1 MNNRFFNYIKYSM
14 VAMITKPRGTNDYF
28 YQLDPSL
35 DILID
40 FAKKLAHLNG
50 YYEVVTPIF
59 EHKELFVR
67 SVGNTSDIVEKE
79 MYEFRDKSDRS
90 LALRP
95 EMTAPVCRCIVENDL
110 LMKMIMPIKV
120 FYVGPMFRYERP
132 QSGRS
137 RQFYQFGIE
146 CIGSNSYLD
155 VVEIVNFA
163 LSFLQIFHYNEYIL
177 KINNICGYE
186 TRKKWIIALKKYFSK
201 YKSKLSIDSQ
211 RRLDKNPL
219 RILDD
224 KIDREKDFV
233 KKAPKIVDFATKN
246 EIDYFKKIT
255 NIFDQQKIKYVID
268 NTLVR
273 GLDYYCNFIF
283 EIEST
288 SKLLKGQPTIIGGG
302 QYNTLLKEL
311 GGNETNCIGFAIG
324 LERLIV
330 ALTNNQIFEK
340 QKEMYLNIDVVVAP
354 LEEKFDL
361 YALSISNCLKQNA
374 ISSLTKFGT
383 NKLEKHFKYAQKQ
396 KAKFVIIFGEKE
408 IKKNVVLV
416 KNQNTRQQEEVELKN
431 LIPYLYEKLGW
442 KNNGK

>member
-1 MNNRFFNYIKYSM
+1 MLTPI
-14 VAMITKPRGTNDYF
+14 AKPRGTNDYF

-35 DILID
+35 DILIN
-40 FAKKLAHLNG
+40 FAKNLSHLNG
-50 YYEVVTPIF
+50 YYEIVTPIF

-67 SVGNTSDIVEKE
+67 SVGGTSDIVEKE
-79 MYEFRDKSDRS
+79 MYEFLDKNNRS

-95 EMTAPVCRCIVENDL
+95 EMTASVCRCIVENNL
-110 LMKMIMPIKV
+110 LMKMAIPIKV
-120 FYVGPMFRYERP
+120 FYIGPMFRYERP

-177 KINNICGYE
+177 KINNICGFE

-201 YKSKLSIDSQ
+201 YKSQLSDESQ
-211 RRLDKNPL
+211 KRLNKNPL

-224 KIDREKDFV
+224 KIDGKKDFV
-233 KKAPKIVDFATKN
+233 KKAPKIIDFATKN

-255 NIFDQQKIKYVID
+255 NVFDQQKIKYVVD
-268 NTLVR
+268 DTLVR

-288 SKLLKGQPTIIGGG
+288 SELLKGQPTLVGGG
-302 QYNTLLKEL
+302 QYNSLFKEL
-311 GGNETNCIGFAIG
+311 GANETNCIGLAIG
-324 LERLIV
+324 LDRLII
-330 ALTNNQIFEK
+330 ALTNNEIFNK
-340 QKEMYLNIDVVVAP
+340 QKEKYLNVDVVIAP
-354 LEEKFDL
+354 LESKFDL

-374 ISSLTKFGT
+374 ISSLTKFGA

-416 KNQNTRQQEEVELKN
+416 KNQKTRQQEEIELKK
-431 LIPYLYEKLGW
+431 LIPYLHKELGW
-442 KNNGK
+442 KNNVE

>member
-1 MNNRFFNYIKYSM
+1 MLTT
-14 VAMITKPRGTNDYF
+14 ATKPRGTSDYF

-35 DILID
+35 DLLIN
-40 FAKKLAHLNG
+40 FAKNLSRLNG
-50 YYEVVTPIF
+50 YYEIVTPIF

-67 SVGNTSDIVEKE
+67 SVGSTSDIVEKE
-79 MYEFRDKSDRS
+79 MYELVDKNNRP
-90 LALRP
+90 LVLRP
-95 EMTAPVCRCIVENDL
+95 EMTALIFLLINENNL
-110 LMKMIMPIKV
+110 LMKMALPIKT
-120 FYVGPMFRYERP
+120 FYIGPMFRYERP

-137 RQFYQFGIE
+137 RQFYQFGVE
-146 CIGSNSYLD
+146 CIGSNSCFD
-155 VVEIVNFA
+155 IVEIVIFA
-163 LSFLQIFHYNEYIL
+163 LSFLQIFHYNEYVL
-177 KINNICGYE
+177 KINNICGCE
-186 TRKKWIIALKKYFSK
+186 TRKKWISALKKYFSK
-201 YKSKLSIDSQ
+201 YKEKLSIDSQ
-211 RRLDKNPL
+211 KRLDKNPL

-268 NTLVR
+268 DTLVR
-273 GLDYYCNFIF
+273 GLDYYCNFVF

-288 SKLLKGQPTIIGGG
+288 SSLLKGQPTLIGGG

-311 GGNETNCIGFAIG
+311 GSEETNCIGFAIG
-324 LERLIV
+324 LDRLIV
-330 ALTNNQIFEK
+330 ALTNNEIFKK
-340 QKEMYLNIDVVVAP
+340 QKEMYLNVDVVIAP
-354 LEEKFDL
+354 LESKFDL

-408 IKKNVVLV
+408 IKENVVLI
-416 KNQNTRQQEEVELKN
+416 KDQKTRQQEKIELKN
-431 LIPYLYEKLGW
+431 IVSYLYNKLGW
-442 KNNGK
+442 KK

>member
-1 MNNRFFNYIKYSM
+1 MLTT
-14 VAMITKPRGTNDYF
+14 ATKPRGTSDYF

-35 DILID
+35 DLLIN
-40 FAKKLAHLNG
+40 FAKNLSRLNG
-50 YYEVVTPIF
+50 YYEIVTPIF

-67 SVGNTSDIVEKE
+67 SVGSTSDIVEKE
-79 MYEFRDKSDRS
+79 MYEFVDKNNRP
-90 LALRP
+90 LVLRP
-95 EMTAPVCRCIVENDL
+95 EMTASVCRCITENNL
-110 LMKMIMPIKV
+110 LMKMALPIKT
-120 FYVGPMFRYERP
+120 FYIGPMFRYERP

-137 RQFYQFGIE
+137 RQFYQFGVE
-146 CIGSNSYLD
+146 CIGSNSYFD
-155 VVEIVNFA
+155 IVEIVIFA
-163 LSFLQIFHYNEYIL
+163 ISFLQIFHYDEYVL
-177 KINNICGYE
+177 KINNICGCE
-186 TRKKWIIALKKYFSK
+186 TRKKWITALKKYFSK
-201 YKSKLSIDSQ
+201 HKEKLSIDSQ
-211 RRLDKNPL
+211 KRLDKNPL

-268 NTLVR
+268 DTLVR
-273 GLDYYCNFIF
+273 GLDYYCNFVF

-288 SKLLKGQPTIIGGG
+288 SSLLKGQPTLIGGG

-311 GGNETNCIGFAIG
+311 GSEETNCIGFAIG
-324 LERLIV
+324 LDRLIV
-330 ALTNNQIFEK
+330 ALNNNEIFKK
-340 QKEMYLNIDVVVAP
+340 QKEMYLNVDVVIAP
-354 LEEKFDL
+354 LESKFDL

-408 IKKNVVLV
+408 IKENVVLI
-416 KNQNTRQQEEVELKN
+416 KDQKTRQQEKIELKN
-431 LIPYLYEKLGW
+431 IVSYLYNKLGW
-442 KNNGK
+442 KK